1 MNPKPFRRFMV
12 VQDTGGAIR
21 GYGRADIFFGHG
33 IKAEKLAGPMKQYG
47 RIFLVVAKPEWIK
60 SYR

>member
-1 MNPKPFRRFMV
+1 MV

>member
-12 VQDTGGAIR
+12 VQDTGGAIQ

>member
-1 MNPKPFRRFMV
+1 MV
-12 VQDTGGAIR
+12 VQDTGGAIQ
-21 GYGRADIFFGHG
+21 GYGRADIFFWRG